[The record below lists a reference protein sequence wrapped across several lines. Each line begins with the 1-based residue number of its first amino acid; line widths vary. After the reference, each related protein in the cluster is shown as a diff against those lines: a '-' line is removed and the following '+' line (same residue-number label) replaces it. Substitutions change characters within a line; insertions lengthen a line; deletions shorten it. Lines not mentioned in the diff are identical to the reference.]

1 MKRTANIIF
10 AMVLLLAG
18 AVWANIKPVG
28 FRCQTVSGL
37 YADDVICDIAQ
48 RPTEA
53 DFIEDGYTPF
63 TTWAAF
69 SSNLISDIDSKAM
82 SGIKDFSIH
91 FDTDIDLGGYSET
104 KTACDELRRL

>member
-48 RPTEA
+48 LATEA
-53 DFIEDGYTPF
+53 DLVSDGYTHYF
-63 TTWAAF
+63 TTWVAF
-69 SSNLISDIDSKAM
+69 SSNL
-82 SGIKDFSIH
+82 
-91 FDTDIDLGGYSET
+91 T
-104 KTACDELRRL
+104 LRLSA